1 MNRVLLV
8 AAVALSGV
16 AFALSLY
23 AVLDRPGETSGASE
37 KGDAVSDSADGGK
50 APAVLPAVGG
60 ADAPLIRARVDRLAE
75 RLAMLESRPAQA
87 VAVAKAQPVKE
98 ENPYVARKPIDLRPI
113 GSHLKALEKRVEKL
127 DAAMPATIA
136 SALTEDEAARE
147 AVSGIV
153 EEQLDKF
160 RQERRE
166 RRQAMGDQV
175 TDEIVNEFANKAG
188 LSDEQFSDLY
198 PALGE
203 LRQEMRENFRAMRRG
218 EKDFADVR
226 AAAKA
231 ARETF
236 DEKARKT
243 LNDEQYKLYEEEM
256 NDRFGG
262 PGGLFK

>member
-1 MNRVLLV
+1 MSRVLNGIAVGLSIV
-8 AAVALSGV
+8 ACGLA
-16 AFALSLY
+16 LY
-23 AVLDRPGETSGASE
+23 AVVTMPDEQVASVVSSEAVADDQATKKNEGRSVVSG
-37 KGDAVSDSADGGK
+37 GD
-50 APAVLPAVGG
+50 
-60 ADAPLIRARVDRLAE
+60 PLLRSRVDRLAD
-75 RLAMLESRPAQA
+75 RIGALEARPTVPLPTATA
-87 VAVAKAQPVKE
+87 LPHKE
-98 ENPYVARKPIDLRPI
+98 KSPYAAPEPADLRPI
-113 GSHLKALEKRVEKL
+113 GRHLKALEKRVDKIALEMQKPL
-127 DAAMPATIA
+127 AA
-136 SALTEDEAARE
+136 SLTEDDAAKE
-147 AVSGIV
+147 VVTGIV

-226 AAAKA
+226 TAAKE
-231 ARETF
+231 ARITF
-236 DEKARKT
+236 DEKARAT
-243 LNDEQYKLYEEEM
+243 LTDEQFKMYEKEM